1 MRAALILCVAA
12 ATAIAVLLALRH
24 LARDAIEQNQRAF
37 AVAQIEAAAGGA
49 DFDSISPR
57 IDLRALAAAPTAA
70 ALRDLGARAVYAGR
84 RDGAIEFLVFEI
96 AADGYGGA
104 IEFLAGFDRAGRL
117 LDIRV
122 LRHRE
127 TPGLGDFID
136 GDGARRSIDG
146 VSGAT
151 ITARAVAQPT
161 RQIGAFLRDNAD
173 FAAALPPFFPT
184 P

>member
-1 MRAALILCVAA
+1 M
-12 ATAIAVLLALRH
+12 
-24 LARDAIEQNQRAF
+24 
-37 AVAQIEAAAGGA
+37 
-49 DFDSISPR
+49 
-57 IDLRALAAAPTAA
+57 
-70 ALRDLGARAVYAGR
+70 GARAVYAGR

-173 FAAALPPFFPT
+173 FAAALPPSFPT

>member
-12 ATAIAVLLALRH
+12 AAAIAVLLALRH

-37 AVAQIEAAAGGA
+37 AAAQIEAAAGGA
-49 DFDSISPR
+49 NFDSISPR
-57 IDLRALAAAPTAA
+57 IDLRALADSDSA
-70 ALRDLGARAVYAGR
+70 ALRALGARAVYAGR

-136 GDGARRSIDG
+136 GNGARQSIDG

-151 ITARAVAQPT
+151 ITAGAVAQPT

-173 FAAALPPFFPT
+173 FAAALPPSFPT